1 MADNKLSQEDKLVMI
16 AYAGIAIAYA
26 VLFLYKYKHLFKKN

>member
-1 MADNKLSQEDKLVMI
+1 MTDNKVLKEDKLIMI

-26 VLFLYKYKHLFKKN
+26 VLFLYKYKHLYKKD